1 MSATIALR
9 PAHRIAVWALVV
21 ATVLWLAV
29 ELAWPGGPIGALDR
43 WWASLGPP
51 RSEAAIALARLLDVV
66 GGVVVS
72 VAIRVAVASWLWLRR
87 RTGDLWLWLG
97 SVVAAEA
104 VSLAAKYLYD
114 RPRPPGSLVET
125 VTASFPSGH
134 TTNAAAMSIAAVVVF
149 TRPGTLGRRVGIV
162 LAISYTAAMGWS
174 RTYLQ
179 AHWLGDVIGGALIG
193 TTAVLAVAAVS
204 GSGIRAATDTSRGRP
219 HP

>member
-1 MSATIALR
+1 MSTATALR
-9 PAHRIAVWALVV
+9 PAHRMSVWGLAV

-43 WWASLGPP
+43 WWASFGPP
-51 RSEAAIALARLLDVV
+51 RSEAAIGLARLLDVV
-66 GGVVVS
+66 GGVAVS
-72 VAIRVAVASWLWLRR
+72 VVIRVGVALWLWMRR
-87 RTGDLWLWLG
+87 RIDDLWLWVG

-134 TTNAAAMSIAAVVVF
+134 TTNAAAMSVAAVIVF
-149 TRPGTLGRRVGIV
+149 TRRGTLGRRVGVV
-162 LAISYTAAMGWS
+162 LAIAYTAAMGWS

-179 AHWLGDVIGGALIG
+179 AHWVGDVIGGALIG
-193 TTAVLAVAAVS
+193 TTAVVVVAAVL
-204 GSGIRAATDTSRGRP
+204 GSGVRTAPDGPQRTPDP
-219 HP
+219 